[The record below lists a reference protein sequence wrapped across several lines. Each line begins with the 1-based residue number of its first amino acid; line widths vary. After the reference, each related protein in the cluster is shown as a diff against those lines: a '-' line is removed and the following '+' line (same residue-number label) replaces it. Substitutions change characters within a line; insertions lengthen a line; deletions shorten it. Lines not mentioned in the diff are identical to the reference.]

1 MCVLEGKIEEE
12 WPESSLQNQDSV
24 SDIREIG
31 SLCVI
36 LTRVQLDD
44 VFCFT
49 DVLLGEC
56 E

>member
-1 MCVLEGKIEEE
+1 MA
-12 WPESSLQNQDSV
+12 WSSLQNQDGV
-24 SDIREIG
+24 SDIR

-44 VFCFT
+44 VFSFT